1 MFLGTSEEITH
12 INLGNIILETSDS
25 VKLLGIQIDNKLRFK
40 SHVNDKC
47 KKQPAKL
54 SLFYAFDPTS
64 ETRLQRPYVMRIFDL
79 VSTIVH

>member
-47 KKQPAKL
+47 KKPASKIKTL
-54 SLFYAFDPTS
+54 LCI
-64 ETRLQRPYVMRIFDL
+64 RP
-79 VSTIVH
+79 